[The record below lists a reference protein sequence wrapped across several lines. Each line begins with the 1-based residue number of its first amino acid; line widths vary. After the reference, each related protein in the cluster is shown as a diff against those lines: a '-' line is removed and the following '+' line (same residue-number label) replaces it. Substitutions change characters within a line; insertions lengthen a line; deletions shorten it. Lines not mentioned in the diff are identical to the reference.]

1 MTEVSRLANRPEVD
15 LLLCCARTELD
26 SQRVDRMRALLN
38 SVIDWPTLLRMA
50 VAHGVLPLLYFH
62 LKKTCPDLVP
72 QPILDQFHNHFLANA
87 GRNLFLTE
95 ELLKLLHLFE
105 AKGIPA
111 IPLKGPALAA
121 SIYGDLALRTFSDLD
136 IVVHKRDVKRAK
148 ALVLSQG
155 YRLDLSLNREQE
167 IAFLQSDLEGWFV
180 RNDGSVMVEIQW
192 GEPKDFPFTLEFEP
206 FWRRL
211 GKASLEGRTVS
222 TFSPEDLLII
232 LSMHGA
238 IHCWQRL
245 NWICDLAEL
254 IRGHEGWD
262 WKGVID
268 EAERR
273 GWRRILFLGLFL
285 VHDLLEAGLPEQI
298 WQKVQA
304 DSSMSALAGQVC
316 KNLFHENKGARG
328 PWENHR
334 FYLKLTERFQARVG
348 YCLRL
353 SLHPTVVDWEAFPL
367 PPSLFFLYY
376 LIHPIRVAG
385 KYGWLFLRRFFPK
398 TISS

>member
-26 SQRVDRMRALLN
+26 SQRVDRMRTLLN

-50 VAHGVLPLLYFH
+50 VAHGVLPLLYFN

-72 QPILDQFHNHFLANA
+72 QPILDQLHNHFLANA

-105 AKGIPA
+105 ANEIPA
-111 IPLKGPALAA
+111 VPLKGPALAA
-121 SIYGDLALRTFSDLD
+121 SIYGDLALRMFDDLD
-136 IVVHKRDVKRAK
+136 IVVHKRDVKKAK
-148 ALVLSQG
+148 ALALSQG
-155 YRLDLSLNREQE
+155 YRLGLSLNREQE

-180 RNDGSVMVEIQW
+180 RNDGRVMVEIQW
-192 GEPKDFPFTLEFEP
+192 GEPKDFPFTLDFEP

-211 GKASLEGRTVS
+211 EKASLAGRTVS
-222 TFSPEDLLII
+222 TFSSDDLLII

-285 VHDLLEAGLPEQI
+285 VHDLLEAVVPEQI
-298 WQKVQA
+298 WQKVRA
-304 DSSMSALAGQVC
+304 DSSISALAGQVC
-316 KNLFHENKGARG
+316 KNLFHENMGSRG
-328 PWENHR
+328 PWENNL
-334 FYLKLTERFQARVG
+334 FYLKLTERFQDRIS

-353 SLHPTVVDWEAFPL
+353 SFHPTIVDWEAFPL
-367 PPSLFFLYY
+367 PPSLFFLYH

-385 KYGWLFLRRFFPK
+385 KYGWRFLGRFFVK
-398 TISS
+398 AISS

>member
-1 MTEVSRLANRPEVD
+1 M
-15 LLLCCARTELD
+15 RT
-26 SQRVDRMRALLN
+26 LLN

-50 VAHGVLPLLYFH
+50 VAHGVLPLLYFN

-72 QPILDQFHNHFLANA
+72 QPILDQLHNHFLANA

-105 AKGIPA
+105 ANGIPA

-121 SIYGDLALRTFSDLD
+121 SIYGDLALRMFDDLD
-136 IVVHKRDVKRAK
+136 IVVHKRDVKKAK
-148 ALVLSQG
+148 ALALSQG
-155 YRLDLSLNREQE
+155 YRLGLSLNREQE

-180 RNDGSVMVEIQW
+180 RNDGRVMVEIQW
-192 GEPKDFPFTLEFEP
+192 GEPKDFPFTLDFEP

-211 GKASLEGRTVS
+211 GKASLVGRMVP
-222 TFSPEDLLII
+222 TFSSDDLLII

-285 VHDLLEAGLPEQI
+285 VHDLLEAVVPEQI
-298 WQKVQA
+298 WQKVRA
-304 DSSMSALAGQVC
+304 DSSVSALAGQVC
-316 KNLFHENKGARG
+316 KNLFHENMGSRG
-328 PWENHR
+328 PWENNL
-334 FYLKLTERFQARVG
+334 FYLKLTERFQDRIG

-353 SLHPTVVDWEAFPL
+353 ALHPTVVDWQAFPL
-367 PPSLFFLYY
+367 PLSLFFLYH
-376 LIHPIRVAG
+376 LIHPIRVGA
-385 KYGWLFLRRFFPK
+385 KYGWDFLSRLFPK
-398 TISS
+398 KIFARLKKKSKGKKV